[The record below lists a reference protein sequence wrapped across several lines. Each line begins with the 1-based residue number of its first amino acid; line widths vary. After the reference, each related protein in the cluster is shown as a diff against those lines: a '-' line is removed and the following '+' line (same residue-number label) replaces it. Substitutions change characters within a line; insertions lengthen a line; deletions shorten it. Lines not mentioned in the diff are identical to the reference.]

1 MQKILDQLLMAKFD
15 AKLQGGKVLVAL
27 PGGSSLIIAEY
38 EGMYMVAD
46 GNGDRTSVPCGSP
59 EEVVDAVKGAARR

>member
-1 MQKILDQLLMAKFD
+1 MQIILDQLLMAHFD
-15 AKLQGGKVLVAL
+15 AKLQGGKVHVAL
-27 PGGSSLIIAEY
+27 PGGKSLVIAEY

-46 GNGDRTSVPCGSP
+46 AQGDRTSVPCGSP